1 MSGASL
7 VEISHIMGHKSLE
20 MVKRYA
26 HLTESHT
33 ADIVKK
39 MNESVLG

>member
-1 MSGASL
+1 MSGAPL
-7 VEISHIMGHKSLE
+7 VELSHILGHKRLE

-33 ADIVKK
+33 AEIVKR